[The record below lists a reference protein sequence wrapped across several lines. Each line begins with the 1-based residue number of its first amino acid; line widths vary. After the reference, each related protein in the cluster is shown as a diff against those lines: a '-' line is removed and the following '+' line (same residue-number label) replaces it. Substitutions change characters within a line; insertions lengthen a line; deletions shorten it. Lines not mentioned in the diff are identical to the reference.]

1 MNKFLWANNH
11 KEILKFAKYL
21 LLKKDVDFVVVVNP
35 EDIFSRFL
43 EKVKE
48 REGGW
53 ERGREGEREREKGW
67 EVVLR
72 EIH

>member
-1 MNKFLWANNH
+1 M
-11 KEILKFAKYL
+11 
-21 LLKKDVDFVVVVNP
+21 DFVVVVNP

-53 ERGREGEREREKGW
+53 ERGWEGEREREKG
-67 EVVLR
+67 
-72 EIH
+72 